1 MPEAARNM
9 RLQYDRRTRL
19 RAPRTWWLAFPPCVL
34 VQFIAD
40 DNCAD
45 RNHRPHPRDS
55 GNGLVGRTSRES
67 LSAEEPTVQELGH
80 CLNAPVPPGF
90 ILYGHRAGRVPRSSM
105 TVVPPLVPLSWH
117 SSTVRIRPSA
127 SVRTPNPTLP
137 ITTPTPGDAG
147 RSSTICIASW
157 SH

>member
-1 MPEAARNM
+1 
-9 RLQYDRRTRL
+9 
-19 RAPRTWWLAFPPCVL
+19 VL

-80 CLNAPVPPGF
+80 CLNAPVPQDLF
-90 ILYGHRAGRVPRSSM
+90 F
-105 TVVPPLVPLSWH
+105 TVTAPDEFHAPQ
-117 SSTVRIRPSA
+117 
-127 SVRTPNPTLP
+127 
-137 ITTPTPGDAG
+137 
-147 RSSTICIASW
+147 
-157 SH
+157 